1 LLKDSWLLASYL
13 LSFGDYCAVF
23 TGAAA
28 LAAGAAALAAGAAA
42 LAAGAAALAAGAAG
56 AAALAAGAPATEV
69 SAIATTGTVA
79 VAIRNVN
86 PVITDTIL
94 FILNSMI
101 GRNYLLRNII
111 KRIYYSNSQAE
122 LCFNRV
128 F

>member
-28 LAAGAAALAAGAAA
+28 L
-42 LAAGAAALAAGAAG
+42 AAG

>member
-1 LLKDSWLLASYL
+1 MLKDSWLLASYL

-23 TGAAA
+23 T
-28 LAAGAAALAAGAAA
+28 
-42 LAAGAAALAAGAAG
+42 G